1 MLISN
6 KFLQLDITCIKI
18 NFRISKQGE
27 RLHIGAA
34 FGIANRGK
42 KGLQIEVA
50 LMIRA
55 KITNQD
61 KGITNGGQRLH
72 TGAEIIN
79 QCRTNVKNFA
89 TMVFA

>member
-1 MLISN
+1 MLINN

-18 NFRISKQGE
+18 NFRISKQGK

-42 KGLQIEVA
+42 EGLQIEVA

-72 TGAEIIN
+72 IGAEIIN